1 MIGCPR
7 KFDVHNKSILA
18 RERSSRANMRF
29 EHRLPKLKIRDKR
42 RERDSSVS
50 AYKVVL
56 CYNHLNYKDL
66 YGKTTDLF

>member
-7 KFDVHNKSILA
+7 KFDVHNKLILA
-18 RERSSRANMRF
+18 LERNMRF
-29 EHRLPKLKIRDKR
+29 EHRLPKLKIREKR